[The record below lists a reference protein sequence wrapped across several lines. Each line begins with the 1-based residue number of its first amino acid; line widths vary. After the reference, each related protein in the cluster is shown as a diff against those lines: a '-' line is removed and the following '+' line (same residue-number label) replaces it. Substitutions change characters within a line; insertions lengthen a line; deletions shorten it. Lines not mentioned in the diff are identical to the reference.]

1 MFKNRP
7 KTRAAIFL
15 MTVGSAAMFH
25 EMGSSL
31 SNCGFTAR
39 TVALLFENLW
49 VFFTLAGIHVSLPP
63 ACYEHLDLIK
73 LVVPTWTLLRPCLCF
88 LAG

>member
-7 KTRAAIFL
+7 HTRAAIFL
-15 MTVGSAAMFH
+15 VTVGSAAILH
-25 EMGSSL
+25 EMGSSV
-31 SNCGFTAR
+31 SHCGFTAG

-49 VFFTLAGIHVSLPP
+49 IFFTLVGVHVGLTPVF
-63 ACYEHLDLIK
+63 CEHLDLIK
-73 LVVPTWTLLRPCLCF
+73 LVVPIWTLLRPCLCV